1 MHAGVNMILKT
12 LWNAELWGAYQTLE
26 ISQTYN
32 ESCCRWDNY
41 TSRLS
46 PFIRNRTGPSWRNP
60 VDPADPVRGNPEPC
74 VWCQFDGAYNDENP
88 SIWSLIHATTFNLP
102 NVITEPQY
110 QVLQAL
116 PMWLRQHLS
125 CPLCRSHI
133 AQHLVGLG
141 APSSRFGKDWAFFFW
156 RAHNYVN
163 EQSEVTRCGSQS
175 CGWGIWNTPP
185 AQKCAGVYRYPWYRS
200 FSAATTQWRHNGER
214 HSHIR
219 TKR

>member
-74 VWCQFDGAYNDENP
+74 VWCQFDGAYSCKERNERVTCC
-88 SIWSLIHATTFNLP
+88 STVVHATCAERIVWLYSQFTFLP
-102 NVITEPQY
+102 
-110 QVLQAL
+110 
-116 PMWLRQHLS
+116 PM
-125 CPLCRSHI
+125 
-133 AQHLVGLG
+133 
-141 APSSRFGKDWAFFFW
+141 
-156 RAHNYVN
+156 
-163 EQSEVTRCGSQS
+163 
-175 CGWGIWNTPP
+175 
-185 AQKCAGVYRYPWYRS
+185 RS
-200 FSAATTQWRHNGER
+200 FVFEPTQIGPALFSGSNTKER
-214 HSHIR
+214 GSEN
-219 TKR
+219 